1 MQNFVTERSLWQQ
14 DITFKER
21 GAAGGKAA
29 TLIGITAWLYYRK
42 IWAVPALIPLGIWLY
57 REFLKEE
64 KKKKEQEFQKQ
75 FREMIQSLSA
85 ALNTGYSVENA
96 FYETQKELKILY
108 PPEARISKE
117 LLVITRKLRIHIP
130 VEQVLEEFAEQVL
143 SEDVKSFVTV
153 FVTAKKSG
161 GDMIGIIR
169 NTANQIGDKIEVKR
183 EIDTMLA
190 AKKYEFQIMSVVPYG
205 IIGYMSL
212 SFPEFMNELY
222 GNMAGIGVMTLC
234 LGIYAGAYYLGI
246 RIVRVTCVLFISGIL
261 LTGADAVR
269 SVKQLQP
276 AIERNDYGKGSKT
289 EVLDV
294 KVGDTKKKIRTDI
307 EVSERRYTTE
317 EIQELFGRII
327 RRMDRLI
334 LNENQTPDHVETDLN
349 LITEIPGEPVTVS
362 WELDR
367 YDVMNV
373 KGEIQEKNIAE
384 KGTLVK
390 LNAVLT
396 YTENEKEQAA
406 YQCVVCVY
414 PKKLSGEEKIKK
426 TVTENMKKADEKQ
439 REQETMI
446 LPERLGKNE
455 IRYYHPFNNRGMIV
469 LTMSIMIG
477 ILLCALQ
484 KQNEKKELEDRK
496 KQMFKD
502 YPDIINKLTLYL
514 GAGMTVKRAW
524 RKVTEGYA
532 REKEEGKKR
541 YAYEE
546 MIQTCHEMDSG
557 VTESESYENFGR
569 RCDVQVYIRLGA
581 LLSQNLRKGTKGLT
595 ELLKLE
601 SIQAF
606 EERKAQA
613 KRLGEE
619 AGTKLLLPM
628 FLMLAVVLVIVIV
641 PAFLTL
647 QI

>member
-1 MQNFVTERSLWQQ
+1 M
-14 DITFKER
+14 
-21 GAAGGKAA
+21 
-29 TLIGITAWLYYRK
+29 
-42 IWAVPALIPLGIWLY
+42 
-57 REFLKEE
+57 
-64 KKKKEQEFQKQ
+64 
-75 FREMIQSLSA
+75 
-85 ALNTGYSVENA
+85 
-96 FYETQKELKILY
+96 
-108 PPEARISKE
+108 
-117 LLVITRKLRIHIP
+117 
-130 VEQVLEEFAEQVL
+130 
-143 SEDVKSFVTV
+143 
-153 FVTAKKSG
+153 
-161 GDMIGIIR
+161 
-169 NTANQIGDKIEVKR
+169 
-183 EIDTMLA
+183 
-190 AKKYEFQIMSVVPYG
+190 
-205 IIGYMSL
+205 
-212 SFPEFMNELY
+212 
-222 GNMAGIGVMTLC
+222 
-234 LGIYAGAYYLGI
+234 
-246 RIVRVTCVLFISGIL
+246 RVTCVLFISGIL

-455 IRYYHPFNNRGMIV
+455 IRYYHPFHNRGMIM

-484 KQNEKKELEDRK
+484 KQNEKKALEDRK
-496 KQMFKD
+496 KQMLKD

-524 RKVTEGYA
+524 
-532 REKEEGKKR
+532 
-541 YAYEE
+541 
-546 MIQTCHEMDSG
+546 
-557 VTESESYENFGR
+557 
-569 RCDVQVYIRLGA
+569 
-581 LLSQNLRKGTKGLT
+581 
-595 ELLKLE
+595 
-601 SIQAF
+601 
-606 EERKAQA
+606 
-613 KRLGEE
+613 
-619 AGTKLLLPM
+619 
-628 FLMLAVVLVIVIV
+628 
-641 PAFLTL
+641 
-647 QI
+647 

>member
-1 MQNFVTERSLWQQ
+1 
-14 DITFKER
+14 
-21 GAAGGKAA
+21 
-29 TLIGITAWLYYRK
+29 
-42 IWAVPALIPLGIWLY
+42 
-57 REFLKEE
+57 
-64 KKKKEQEFQKQ
+64 
-75 FREMIQSLSA
+75 
-85 ALNTGYSVENA
+85 
-96 FYETQKELKILY
+96 
-108 PPEARISKE
+108 
-117 LLVITRKLRIHIP
+117 
-130 VEQVLEEFAEQVL
+130 
-143 SEDVKSFVTV
+143 
-153 FVTAKKSG
+153 
-161 GDMIGIIR
+161 
-169 NTANQIGDKIEVKR
+169 
-183 EIDTMLA
+183 
-190 AKKYEFQIMSVVPYG
+190 
-205 IIGYMSL
+205 
-212 SFPEFMNELY
+212 
-222 GNMAGIGVMTLC
+222 
-234 LGIYAGAYYLGI
+234 
-246 RIVRVTCVLFISGIL
+246 
-261 LTGADAVR
+261 
-269 SVKQLQP
+269 
-276 AIERNDYGKGSKT
+276 
-289 EVLDV
+289 
-294 KVGDTKKKIRTDI
+294 
-307 EVSERRYTTE
+307 
-317 EIQELFGRII
+317 
-327 RRMDRLI
+327 MDRLI

-455 IRYYHPFNNRGMIV
+455 IRYYHPFHNRGMIM

-484 KQNEKKELEDRK
+484 KQNEKKALEDRK
-496 KQMFKD
+496 KQMLKD

-557 VTESESYENFGR
+557 VAEMEAYRRFGE
-569 RCDVQVYIRLGA
+569 RCGQMKYKTFSTILI
-581 LLSQNLRKGTKGLT
+581 QNLQKGSHRMAD
-595 ELLKLE
+595 LLEKEALE
-601 SIQAF
+601 AWD
-606 EERKAQA
+606 ERKRKA
-613 KRLGEE
+613 RVLGET
-619 AGTKLLLPM
+619 AATKLLVPM
-628 FLMLAVVLVIVIV
+628 IMMLAVVMAIIMI
-641 PAFLTL
+641 PAFLSFYG
-647 QI
+647 

>member
-1 MQNFVTERSLWQQ
+1 M
-14 DITFKER
+14 
-21 GAAGGKAA
+21 
-29 TLIGITAWLYYRK
+29 
-42 IWAVPALIPLGIWLY
+42 
-57 REFLKEE
+57 
-64 KKKKEQEFQKQ
+64 
-75 FREMIQSLSA
+75 
-85 ALNTGYSVENA
+85 
-96 FYETQKELKILY
+96 
-108 PPEARISKE
+108 
-117 LLVITRKLRIHIP
+117 
-130 VEQVLEEFAEQVL
+130 
-143 SEDVKSFVTV
+143 
-153 FVTAKKSG
+153 
-161 GDMIGIIR
+161 
-169 NTANQIGDKIEVKR
+169 
-183 EIDTMLA
+183 
-190 AKKYEFQIMSVVPYG
+190 
-205 IIGYMSL
+205 
-212 SFPEFMNELY
+212 
-222 GNMAGIGVMTLC
+222 
-234 LGIYAGAYYLGI
+234 
-246 RIVRVTCVLFISGIL
+246 RVTCVLFISGIL

-426 TVTENMKKADEKQ
+426 IVTENMKKADEKQ
-439 REQETMI
+439 REQETLI

-455 IRYYHPFNNRGMIV
+455 LRYYHPFNNRGMIV

-484 KQNEKKELEDRK
+484 KQNEKKALEDRK
-496 KQMFKD
+496 KQMLKD

-532 REKEEGKKR
+532 REKEEGKER

-557 VTESESYENFGR
+557 VTEAESYENFGR

>member
-1 MQNFVTERSLWQQ
+1 M
-14 DITFKER
+14 
-21 GAAGGKAA
+21 
-29 TLIGITAWLYYRK
+29 
-42 IWAVPALIPLGIWLY
+42 
-57 REFLKEE
+57 
-64 KKKKEQEFQKQ
+64 
-75 FREMIQSLSA
+75 
-85 ALNTGYSVENA
+85 
-96 FYETQKELKILY
+96 
-108 PPEARISKE
+108 
-117 LLVITRKLRIHIP
+117 
-130 VEQVLEEFAEQVL
+130 
-143 SEDVKSFVTV
+143 
-153 FVTAKKSG
+153 
-161 GDMIGIIR
+161 
-169 NTANQIGDKIEVKR
+169 
-183 EIDTMLA
+183 
-190 AKKYEFQIMSVVPYG
+190 
-205 IIGYMSL
+205 
-212 SFPEFMNELY
+212 
-222 GNMAGIGVMTLC
+222 
-234 LGIYAGAYYLGI
+234 
-246 RIVRVTCVLFISGIL
+246 RVTCVLFISGIL

-269 SVKQLQP
+269 SVKQIQP

-294 KVGDTKKKIRTDI
+294 KVGNTKKKIRTDI

-414 PKKLSGEEKIKK
+414 PKKLSGEENIKK

-439 REQETMI
+439 REQETLI

-455 IRYYHPFNNRGMIV
+455 LRYYHPFNNRGMIV

-484 KQNEKKELEDRK
+484 KQNEKKALEDRK
-496 KQMFKD
+496 KQMLKD

-557 VTESESYENFGR
+557 VAEMEAYRRFGE
-569 RCDVQVYIRLGA
+569 RCGQMKYKTFSTILI
-581 LLSQNLRKGTKGLT
+581 QNLQKGSHRMAD
-595 ELLKLE
+595 LLEKEALE
-601 SIQAF
+601 AWD
-606 EERKAQA
+606 ERKRKA
-613 KRLGEE
+613 RVLGET
-619 AGTKLLLPM
+619 AATKLLVPM
-628 FLMLAVVLVIVIV
+628 VMMLAVVMAIIMI
-641 PAFLTL
+641 PAFLSFYG
-647 QI
+647 